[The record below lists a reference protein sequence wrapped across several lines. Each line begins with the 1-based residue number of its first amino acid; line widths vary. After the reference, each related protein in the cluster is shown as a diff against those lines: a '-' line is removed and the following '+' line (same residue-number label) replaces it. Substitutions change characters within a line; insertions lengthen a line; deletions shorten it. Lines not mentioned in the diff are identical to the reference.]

1 MIRSV
6 ICVLY
11 NHLWYLTPQLI
22 ILALFDKDLESSIK
36 EEMAKMLYSND
47 RVKIQTGK
55 PTFPIISRA

>member
-22 ILALFDKDLESSIK
+22 ILALFDKDLE
-36 EEMAKMLYSND
+36 MAKMLYSID

-55 PTFPIISRA
+55 PTFPIISPA